1 MEQTYLY
8 EVRPNRIITGLSGVN
23 HIRSARSL
31 YLTKEDVMICLEKA
45 AVYRR
50 FANEGKIERVT
61 KLNVDRMHQA
71 KLMTEEEFEKFL
83 KEGSKAEVKKE
94 DPKKGESSKEAAP
107 ESSEK
112 KPEPDIE
119 EEPQNI
125 PSDDDEVIEKEEITE
140 ESEEEEE
147 ESDQEATE
155 DEDNTVYLGKK

>member
-94 DPKKGESSKEAAP
+94 DPKKEEPSKEETP

-112 KPEPDIE
+112 KPEPDVVE
-119 EEPQNI
+119 EEPQDI
-125 PSDDDEVIEKEEITE
+125 PSDDDEVIEKEEVTE
-140 ESEEEEE
+140 ESEEEE
-147 ESDQEATE
+147 ESDQEAAE
-155 DEDNTVYLGKK
+155 EEDNTVYLGKK